1 MCPSCTKPC
10 FFDKCVPLLHE
21 TILFQEM
28 CAPLARNHT
37 FLQTHRNLHAWIREQ
52 LSKSAHLPDPTH
64 AGTKYPRSGE
74 PLTPTT
80 GGRGHGDQD
89 PQHMRA
95 CPSIHSTA
103 QGHGDQHQ
111 EQQRQGPEGG
121 AISLATHGSGSPPV
135 PETEAP
141 KKAPQRHLEPKC
153 APGCVA
159 GVSRVCRAVFK
170 LRAWIPQQPQPPL
183 TPIGSCRDL
192 HIPPNSRSTAPLR
205 RPLSSWSCSY
215 LARAETLRAPRCT
228 GLVLRTHG
236 ARHLLGAGVYML
248 L

>member
-1 MCPSCTKPC
+1 M
-10 FFDKCVPLLHE
+10 E
-21 TILFQEM
+21 T
-28 CAPLARNHT
+28 R
-37 FLQTHRNLHAWIREQ
+37 
-52 LSKSAHLPDPTH
+52 
-64 AGTKYPRSGE
+64 
-74 PLTPTT
+74 
-80 GGRGHGDQD
+80 
-89 PQHMRA
+89 
-95 CPSIHSTA
+95 IHSTC
-103 QGHGDQHQ
+103 GHARASTARPRGMEINIKSNSGKDL
-111 EQQRQGPEGG
+111 RGG

-236 ARHLLGAGVYML
+236 ACEPPVATEGLPSAATEGISSAATHEISRAATREIS
-248 L
+248 